1 MSKDENIDKI
11 LQDWPY
17 EIGKV
22 SVRRVQGDDGRDLLH
37 MRLEMGLL
45 QLEVAGRPDGQ
56 QPEGCETYYDHLA
69 TVLAEQ
75 KDPFVLD
82 EGQCMQIDREFVQFY
97 HRRIC
102 WLTLRKFR
110 LATQDADHTLKLM
123 DFSTEYAPDEPW
135 ALSHEQ
141 YRPFVLFHRTQAAA
155 LAILEEDG
163 PKKAITEIEA
173 GLKRMHDLFAGHDAE
188 EQYEEN
194 ELVIRLGELKESLR
208 DHYEIGP
215 TLTEKLSE
223 AIASE
228 EYELAARLRDEI
240 AGRDVP
246 RS

>member
-141 YRPFVLFHRTQAAA
+141 YRPFVLFHRTQASAMRALQGPGAETAIEEITDGLEQIREAFAA
-155 LAILEEDG
+155 VDLEEQFDENPLVG
-163 PKKAITEIEA
+163 QLGKLRDSLREEHDV
-173 GLKRMHDLFAGHDAE
+173 GLT
-188 EQYEEN
+188 
-194 ELVIRLGELKESLR
+194 LGEQ
-208 DHYEIGP
+208 
-215 TLTEKLSE
+215 LSE
-223 AIASE
+223 AVANE
-228 EYELAARLRDEI
+228 QFEQAARLRDEI
-240 AGRDVP
+240 ARRND
-246 RS
+246 RR